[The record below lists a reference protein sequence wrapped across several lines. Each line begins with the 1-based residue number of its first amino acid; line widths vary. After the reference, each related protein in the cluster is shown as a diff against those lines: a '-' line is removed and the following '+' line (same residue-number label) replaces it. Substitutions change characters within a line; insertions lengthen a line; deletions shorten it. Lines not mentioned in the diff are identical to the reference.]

1 MRQRERTE
9 PEPCTRGPATVLDT
23 TREDYE
29 EAAGDAGALALLAV
43 PLAPAP
49 RAPRVEAAFHCRL
62 RRDASVERRALHELG
77 VYYLVSQGRAAGAGS
92 EAALS
97 ARDDRACAPQP
108 DAEGAFRRGPGLNLT
123 SGQYTAPVA
132 GFYALA
138 ATLHVGEA
146 RRRVGEG
153 GGDGGLPI
161 PSPIPPTAKP

>member
-29 EAAGDAGALALLAV
+29 EAAGDAGVLALLAA

-77 VYYLVSQGRAAGAGS
+77 VYYLVSQGQAAGAGS
-92 EAALS
+92 EAELGMTMHAPRSPTPRVPS
-97 ARDDRACAPQP
+97 AVARA
-108 DAEGAFRRGPGLNLT
+108 
-123 SGQYTAPVA
+123 
-132 GFYALA
+132 
-138 ATLHVGEA
+138 
-146 RRRVGEG
+146 
-153 GGDGGLPI
+153 
-161 PSPIPPTAKP
+161 